1 MVLGMTTASPRI
13 LIVED
18 NPDQRDLLRR
28 NFERSACTVVLAES
42 AEDAIVAFRE
52 ASPDLAVIDLIL
64 PGMDGGTLIT
74 QLREERPGC
83 AIVVTSVLDPVDFPD
98 SDDVLPKPF
107 TRADVERVLG
117 NCLPNTRTGER
128 DD

>member
-1 MVLGMTTASPRI
+1 MTAASPRI

-28 NFERSACTVVLAES
+28 NFERSGCTVVLAES
-42 AEDAIVAFRE
+42 AEDAIVAYRE
-52 ASPDLAVIDLIL
+52 TSPDLAVIDLIL
-64 PGMDGGTLIT
+64 PGMNGAALIA
-74 QLREERPGC
+74 QLRDERPDC
-83 AIVVTSVLDPVDFPD
+83 AIVVTSVLDPTAFPD

-107 TRADVERVLG
+107 TRAHVERVLES
-117 NCLPNTRTGER
+117 CLPNGRPDAH

>member
-1 MVLGMTTASPRI
+1 MTAASPRI

-28 NFERSACTVVLAES
+28 NFERSGCIVVLAES
-42 AEDAIVAFRE
+42 AEDAVAAYRQTD
-52 ASPDLAVIDLIL
+52 PDLAVIDLIL
-64 PGMDGGTLIT
+64 PGMDGTTLIAR
-74 QLREERPGC
+74 LREERPDC
-83 AIVVTSVLDPVDFPD
+83 AIVVTSVLDPSDFPD

-107 TRADVERVLG
+107 TRAHVERVLER
-117 NCLPNTRTGER
+117 CLPGWTDAH